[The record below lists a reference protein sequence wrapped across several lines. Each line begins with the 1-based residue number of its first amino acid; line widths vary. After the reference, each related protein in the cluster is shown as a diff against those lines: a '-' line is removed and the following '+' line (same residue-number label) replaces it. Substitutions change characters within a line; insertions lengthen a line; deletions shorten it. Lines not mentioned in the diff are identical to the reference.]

1 MMHQPAPATIATPRP
16 LSVPNVRLKWRW
28 RYLGGPGR
36 DLRFD
41 LVRGAC
47 VLGMICNHVAG
58 SSWARIFS
66 LSNGILITPAEGF
79 VFISGFV
86 FGMVFRP
93 RVERHGLGEAMG
105 KGLGRTWI
113 LYRLTL
119 VLTLLFGGALFLIG
133 MPSLV
138 GLAPDPLTFALDVV
152 VMHRTIYL
160 VDVIMLY
167 TFLTAA
173 GSLAL
178 WFLVRGKMAWLL
190 SGSFALWLAYQLD
203 PQWASGVPWTI
214 GGNDLFHIAAWQLP
228 FIVAMTLGYHQ
239 QAFMRWFSSPRVS
252 VATFG
257 AASIIFAL
265 LVYLVVV
272 PTPLQAWVE
281 ALSQKQ
287 AEGPVRL
294 LACLFVFQFV
304 RLLVTYLWRPLQ
316 LGLGWLLLP
325 LGQNSLYAYVAHL
338 GLIAAMWQPIQAL
351 VSSEAWSTGIQLG
364 TVLVV
369 WYLIKKRF
377 LFRIIPR

>member
-1 MMHQPAPATIATPRP
+1 
-16 LSVPNVRLKWRW
+16 
-28 RYLGGPGR
+28 
-36 DLRFD
+36 
-41 LVRGAC
+41 
-47 VLGMICNHVAG
+47 
-58 SSWARIFS
+58 
-66 LSNGILITPAEGF
+66 
-79 VFISGFV
+79 
-86 FGMVFRP
+86 MVCRP
-93 RVERHGLGEAMG
+93 RVERYGLGEAMG
-105 KGLGRTWI
+105 TGLGRTWI

-138 GLAPDPLTFALDVV
+138 GLAPDPLTFVLDVL

-160 VDVIMLY
+160 VDVIMMY

-338 GLIAAMWQPIQAL
+338 GLIAVMWQPIQAL

>member
-1 MMHQPAPATIATPRP
+1 MHEPAPATIAASQP
-16 LSVPNVRLKWRW
+16 LSLPRVHVDWRW
-28 RYLGGPGR
+28 AYVAGPGR

-41 LVRGAC
+41 FVRGLC

-66 LSNGILITPAEGF
+66 LSNGLLITPAEGF

-86 FGMVFRP
+86 FGMVSRP
-93 RVERHGLGEAMG
+93 RVERHGVGAAIEHS
-105 KGLGRTWI
+105 LGRTWT

-119 VLTLLFGGALFLIG
+119 ALTLLFGAALFLIG
-133 MPSLV
+133 MPALV
-138 GLAPDPLTFALDVV
+138 GLAPDPLTFVLDVL

-160 VDVIMLY
+160 VDVIMMY

-178 WFLVRGKMAWLL
+178 WFLARGKMAWLL

-214 GGNDLFHIAAWQLP
+214 GGNDLFHIAAWQMP
-228 FIVAMTLGYHQ
+228 FIFAMTLGYHQ
-239 QAFMRWFSSPRVS
+239 EAFMRWFSSRSVS
-252 VATFG
+252 VATFAI
-257 AASIIFAL
+257 AAMLFGV

-281 ALSQKQ
+281 GLSQKQ

-304 RLLVTYLWRPLQ
+304 RLVVTYVWRPLQ

-325 LGQNSLYAYVAHL
+325 LGQNSLYAYVVHL
-338 GLIAAMWQPIQAL
+338 GLIAAMWQPIQGL

-377 LFRIIPR
+377 LFGIIPR